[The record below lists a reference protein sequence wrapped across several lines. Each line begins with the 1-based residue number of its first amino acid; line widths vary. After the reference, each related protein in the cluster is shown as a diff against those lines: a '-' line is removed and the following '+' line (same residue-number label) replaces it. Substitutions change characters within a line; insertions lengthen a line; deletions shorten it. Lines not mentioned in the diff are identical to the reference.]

1 MYVYTVY
8 TLFQAGYTAVMYA
21 VKGDH
26 VGIVRELLLAGA
38 DPTVRN
44 KVHVHILLHITSLY
58 LH

>member
-1 MYVYTVY
+1 MYT
-8 TLFQAGYTAVMYA
+8 FSQAGYTAVMYA

-44 KVHVHILLHITSLY
+44 KVHVHVHNIMLRI
-58 LH
+58 